1 MGETNDIWEGRFR
14 FETYEAEVWK
24 KPWVLNEERMF
35 AFISFEESSSREFG
49 FLDIHFSG
57 EKGKKEQNVGENSIS
72 MFWIWCLKSVYK
84 KMKKNE

>member
-1 MGETNDIWEGRFR
+1 
-14 FETYEAEVWK
+14 
-24 KPWVLNEERMF
+24 MF

-72 MFWIWCLKSVYK
+72 MF
-84 KMKKNE
+84 